1 MGVLTVFT
9 FRCPSLS
16 RFLICVNTAQECRYT
31 LKRMFVVFYL
41 SSRVCLEFCLFSAVF
56 WIVFQSKNILYFQYT
71 SKLWSICFNIFW
83 YSWVFTGLLLQYHFL
98 SYEEIFILKSSKAK
112 RISPLSKANIWFSKI
127 GGRMEIKAALC

>member
-16 RFLICVNTAQECRYT
+16 RFLRCVNTAQECRYT

-56 WIVFQSKNILYFQYT
+56 WIVFQSKKHFVFSIHIQIMVYLLYHF
-71 SKLWSICFNIFW
+71 LVFLSIYWFIVTI
-83 YSWVFTGLLLQYHFL
+83 SFL

-127 GGRMEIKAALC
+127 GGRMEIKATLC